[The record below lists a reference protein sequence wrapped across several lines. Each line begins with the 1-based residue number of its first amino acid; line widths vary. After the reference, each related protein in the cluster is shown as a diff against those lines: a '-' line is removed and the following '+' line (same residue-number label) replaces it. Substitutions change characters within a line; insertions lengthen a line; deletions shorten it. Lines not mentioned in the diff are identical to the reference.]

1 MRLREINNGSLAIQ
15 PKNQAGLRAQGLFS
29 AILSKSISFAVD
41 VSVEK
46 ICANVDARLRI
57 FFKNTLVNFSVIA
70 GLNVLGMLCLHLSP
84 FGERGSKIAALLFLF
99 SSFVYSLVRFAGF
112 VKNYGKQT
120 VGIVKKIWKTKSVS
134 KGIECYVYSQYP
146 SLREFYRRLD
156 FTSQFVVALK
166 QIPKIHDIAQD
177 IIRIYW
183 KRLAVFGG
191 ILAFS
196 YIVFYGMVRPLIWL
210 KCW

>member
-46 ICANVDARLRI
+46 ICTSIDSRLSVFI
-57 FFKNTLVNFSVIA
+57 KNTCVNFSIIA
-70 GLNVLGMLCLHLSP
+70 GLNGLGMLCLLFSP
-84 FGERGSKIAALLFLF
+84 FGERGSKTVTLFFLF
-99 SSFVYSLVRFAGF
+99 SSFVYGLVRFVIF
-112 VKNYGKQT
+112 VKNYGRQT
-120 VGIVKKIWKTKSVS
+120 VVVGKKIWKTKSVS

-146 SLREFYRRLD
+146 SIRSFYRNLD
-156 FTSQFVVALK
+156 FASHFLGSLK
-166 QIPKIHDIAQD
+166 LIPKINDFVLLIM
-177 IIRIYW
+177 RIYW
-183 KRLAVFGG
+183 KRLVLFGG
-191 ILAFS
+191 ILAFFS
-196 YIVFYGMVRPLIWL
+196 IVLYGIVRPLIWL

>member
-29 AILSKSISFAVD
+29 ALLSKSISFAVD

-46 ICANVDARLRI
+46 ICTNIDARLRI
-57 FFKNTLVNFSVIA
+57 FFKNTLVNFSIIA
-70 GLNVLGMLCLHLSP
+70 GLNGLGMLCLLFSP
-84 FGERGSKIAALLFLF
+84 FGERGSKTVTLFFLF
-99 SSFVYSLVRFAGF
+99 SSFVYGLVRFVIF
-112 VKNYGKQT
+112 VKNYGRQT

-156 FTSQFVVALK
+156 FASQFVVALK

-183 KRLAVFGG
+183 KRIAMFGG
-191 ILAFS
+191 ILTFS